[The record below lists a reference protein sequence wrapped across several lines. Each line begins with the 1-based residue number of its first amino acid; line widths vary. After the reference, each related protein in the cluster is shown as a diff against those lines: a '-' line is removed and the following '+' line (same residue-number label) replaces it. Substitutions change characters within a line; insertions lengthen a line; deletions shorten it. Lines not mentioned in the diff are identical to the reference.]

1 MEASTTA
8 ETKADW
14 DENEEE
20 PQKCTKS
27 FRFAEG
33 IFAVI
38 TFAIHIEKTFSSIFV
53 RTFVVVEYIVELF
66 LNVVRYAIC
75 GLRRHS
81 SKKFARAFGAR
92 FANAIP
98 GAVFAVAV

>member
-38 TFAIHIEKTFSSIFV
+38 TFAIHIEKAFSSVFV
-53 RTFVVVEYIVELF
+53 QTFVEYVIEF
-66 LNVVRYAIC
+66 LPKLVRYGIE
-75 GLRRHS
+75 RHS
-81 SKKFARAFGAR
+81 FKSFARAFGAR

-98 GAVFAVAV
+98 GAV